1 MLACSQT
8 TAHQLQT
15 RPSDSV
21 SEVQGVYYVSRM
33 LGHADIG
40 LTVSTYGSWLN
51 PTRPGA
57 LDVLDRTEQ
66 PATEAV
72 L

>member
-1 MLACSQT
+1 
-8 TAHQLQT
+8 
-15 RPSDSV
+15 
-21 SEVQGVYYVSRM
+21 M

-57 LDVLDRTEQ
+57 LDVLDRDERT
-66 PATEAV
+66 ATEAV
-72 L
+72 P